1 LRGPAEVTVTNCV
14 LFDNDTHCRYEDK
27 IPKLHLLHCTFGA
40 FTGDGR
46 GHFQEQKP
54 SQDLRVQGC
63 LFLDT
68 KPKQADDA
76 SNAAVSA
83 AGFVNLEK
91 KDYRLAKS
99 LPLAAGSTVT
109 TNELLQ
115 TDRAGKPRPAKTP
128 VDAGAYQFQP

>member
-1 LRGPAEVTVTNCV
+1 LRGPAEVTVINCV
-14 LFDNDTHCRYEDK
+14 LYDNDTHCRYEDK

-54 SQDLRVQGC
+54 SLDLRVQGC
-63 LFLDT
+63 LFLDA

-76 SNAAVSA
+76 SNAAVA
-83 AGFVNLEK
+83 TAGFVNVEK
-91 KDYRLAKS
+91 HDYRLAKP
-99 LPLAAGSTVT
+99 LPLPNGSSVMA
-109 TNELLQ
+109 NESLQ
-115 TDRAGKPRPAKTP
+115 SDRAGKPRAAKSP